1 MTFFIVIDF
10 NFFVLS
16 PLYAILKGR
25 NIIEG
30 GGCLIFQ
37 MMEEGVGGKGGKIPR
52 LGEGLNAG
60 SKKNA
65 KYLKIISLK
74 ENKLLGLIQVYTLN
88 SFFSFVLLLA

>member
-37 MMEEGVGGKGGKIPR
+37 MMEEGVGGRGAR
-52 LGEGLNAG
+52 
-60 SKKNA
+60 
-65 KYLKIISLK
+65 YLD
-74 ENKLLGLIQVYTLN
+74 
-88 SFFSFVLLLA
+88 

>member
-16 PLYAILKGR
+16 PLNAILKGR

-37 MMEEGVGGKGGKIPR
+37 MMEEGGGGRGAR
-52 LGEGLNAG
+52 
-60 SKKNA
+60 
-65 KYLKIISLK
+65 YLD
-74 ENKLLGLIQVYTLN
+74 
-88 SFFSFVLLLA
+88 

>member
-1 MTFFIVIDF
+1 MF
-10 NFFVLS
+10 NF
-16 PLYAILKGR
+16 PDD
-25 NIIEG
+25 G
-30 GGCLIFQ
+30 GGD
-37 MMEEGVGGKGGKIPR
+37 GGKGCNIPR

-88 SFFSFVLLLA
+88 SFFFFCTFTGLKWLHA